1 MPRGKNLQEMD
12 AKNPQSKTAV
22 NSGAK
27 PAEPMQHLTT
37 GIPAGQT
44 AGWEDLGGPT
54 PENYKN
60 DDDSAKFKD
69 PAGRISQVKDVVN
82 KGAKAAEP
90 TPHLA
95 SGAVKESLDD
105 EDEELLEDEDLEEE
119 EYDEDENEYDDE
131 DENEYDDEDEEE
143 VYEEEF
149 DIEEDVNAL
158 MEGENLSEDFQA
170 KARTIFEAAL
180 KTRAAQ
186 LKEALE
192 AQYEQALLEEVQSIK
207 EELEERVDA
216 YLEYVAEEWLEENR
230 LQVESGIKVKVTESF
245 LEGLKGLCEQHYVQM
260 PEEKYDVLEGMV
272 EKLDE
277 MEEKLNEQIEK
288 NIRLNQRL
296 SESVAD
302 RILDDV
308 SEGLAATQK
317 EKLATLAESVEF
329 EGEHNYREKLVTL
342 RESYFPVR
350 RVSQQAV
357 VETLSEG
364 YDYSPEPVSDSMSSY
379 LRAAEMFRKS

>member
-12 AKNPQSKTAV
+12 AKNPQSRTAV

-27 PAEPMQHLTT
+27 PAEPMPKLTT
-37 GIPAGQT
+37 GIPDGQT

-69 PAGRISQVKDVVN
+69 PAGRISKVSDVVTR
-82 KGAKAAEP
+82 GAKPAEP

-105 EDEELLEDEDLEEE
+105 EDEELLEDEELEEGE
-119 EYDEDENEYDDE
+119 EYEEDEELEDDDE
-131 DENEYDDEDEEE
+131 DEEEE

-158 MEGENLSEDFQA
+158 MEGEDLSEEFQE

-192 AQYEQALLEEVQSIK
+192 VQYEQALLEEVETIK

-230 LQVESGIKVKVTESF
+230 LQVETGIKVKVTESF

-302 RILDDV
+302 RILDEV

-329 EGEHNYREKLVTL
+329 EGEQTYRGKLETL
-342 RESYFPVR
+342 RESYFPTR
-350 RVSQQAV
+350 RVAQQV
-357 VETLSEG
+357 VTETLSEG
-364 YDYSPEPVSDSMSSY
+364 YDYSPESVSDSMSQY
-379 LRAAEMFRKS
+379 LRAADMFRKN

>member
-12 AKNPQSKTAV
+12 AKNPQSRTAV

-27 PAEPMQHLTT
+27 PADPMPHLTT
-37 GIPAGQT
+37 GIPDGQT

-60 DDDSAKFKD
+60 DDDSAKFTD
-69 PAGRISQVKDVVN
+69 PAGRIAQVRNVVN
-82 KGAKAAEP
+82 KGAKAADP
-90 TPHLA
+90 TPKLA

-105 EDEELLEDEDLEEE
+105 EDEELLEDEDLEDEE
-119 EYDEDENEYDDE
+119 FEEDEDEELE
-131 DENEYDDEDEEE
+131 DEDEEE

-149 DIEEDVNAL
+149 NVDEDVNAL
-158 MEGENLSEDFQA
+158 MEGEELSEEFQE

-180 KTRAAQ
+180 KTRALQ
-186 LKEALE
+186 IKEALE
-192 AQYEQALLEEVQSIK
+192 AQYEEALLEEVQSIK
-207 EELEERVDA
+207 EELEERVES
-216 YLEYVAEEWLEENR
+216 YLDYVAEEWLEENR
-230 LQVESGIKVKVTESF
+230 LQVETGIKVKVTESF

-302 RILDDV
+302 RVLDEV
-308 SEGLAATQK
+308 SEGLAVTQK

-329 EGEHNYREKLVTL
+329 EGEQSYRSKLETL
-342 RESYFPVR
+342 RESYFPTR
-350 RVSQQAV
+350 RVSQQV
-357 VETLSEG
+357 VTETLSEG
-364 YDYSPEPVSDSMSSY
+364 YDYSPEPTSDVMASY
-379 LRAAEMFRKS
+379 LRAANMFRKN

>member
-12 AKNPQSKTAV
+12 AKNPQSRTAV

-27 PAEPMQHLTT
+27 PAEPMPKLTT
-37 GIPAGQT
+37 GIPDGQT

-82 KGAKAAEP
+82 RGAKAAEP

-95 SGAVKESLDD
+95 AGAVKESLDD
-105 EDEELLEDEDLEEE
+105 EDEELLGDEELEEE
-119 EYDEDENEYDDE
+119 GEEELEDEEEGDE
-131 DENEYDDEDEEE
+131 EELEDEEE

-149 DIEEDVNAL
+149 NIDEDVNAL
-158 MEGENLSEDFQA
+158 MEGEELSEVFQE

-192 AQYEQALLEEVQSIK
+192 AQYEEALLEEVESIK
-207 EELEERVDA
+207 EELEKRVDA

-302 RILDDV
+302 RILDEV
-308 SEGLAATQK
+308 SDGLAATQK

-329 EGEHNYREKLVTL
+329 EGEQTYRGKLETL
-342 RESYFPVR
+342 RESYFPTR

-357 VETLSEG
+357 TETLSEG
-364 YDYSPEPVSDSMSSY
+364 YDYSPEPVSDSMSQY
-379 LRAAEMFRKS
+379 LRAADMFRKS

>member
-12 AKNPQSKTAV
+12 AKNPQSRTAV

-27 PAEPMQHLTT
+27 PAEPMPKLTT
-37 GIPAGQT
+37 GIPDGQT

-69 PAGRISQVKDVVN
+69 PAGRISKVSDVVTR
-82 KGAKAAEP
+82 GAKAAEP

-105 EDEELLEDEDLEEE
+105 EDEELLEDEELEEGE
-119 EYDEDENEYDDE
+119 EYDEDEELEDGE
-131 DENEYDDEDEEE
+131 DEEEDEEEE

-158 MEGENLSEDFQA
+158 MEGENLSEDFQE

-192 AQYEQALLEEVQSIK
+192 AQYEEALLEEVEVIK

-230 LQVESGIKVKVTESF
+230 LQVETGIKVKVTESF

-302 RILDDV
+302 RILDEV

-329 EGEHNYREKLVTL
+329 EGEQTYRGKLETL
-342 RESYFPVR
+342 RESYFPTR
-350 RVSQQAV
+350 RVVQQV
-357 VETLSEG
+357 VTETLSEG
-364 YDYSPEPVSDSMSSY
+364 YDYSPESVSDSMSQY
-379 LRAAEMFRKS
+379 LRAADMFRKN

>member
-12 AKNPQSKTAV
+12 AKNPQSRTAV

-27 PAEPMQHLTT
+27 PAEPMPKLTT
-37 GIPAGQT
+37 GIPDGQT

-60 DDDSAKFKD
+60 DDDSAKFND

-82 KGAKAAEP
+82 RGAKPAEP
-90 TPHLA
+90 TPRLA

-105 EDEELLEDEDLEEE
+105 EDEELLEDEELEEGE
-119 EYDEDENEYDDE
+119 EYDEDEELEDSEDEEDDE
-131 DENEYDDEDEEE
+131 EEE

-158 MEGENLSEDFQA
+158 MEGENLSEDFQE

-192 AQYEQALLEEVQSIK
+192 AQYESALLEEVEVIK
-207 EELEERVDA
+207 KELEERVDA

-230 LQVESGIKVKVTESF
+230 LQVETGIKVKVTESF

-302 RILDDV
+302 RILDEV

-329 EGEHNYREKLVTL
+329 EGEQTYRGKLETL
-342 RESYFPVR
+342 RESYFPTR
-350 RVSQQAV
+350 RVSQQV
-357 VETLSEG
+357 VTETLSEG
-364 YDYSPEPVSDSMSSY
+364 YDYSPESVSDSMSQY
-379 LRAAEMFRKS
+379 LRAADMFRKN

>member
-22 NSGAK
+22 NANAK
-27 PAEPMQHLTT
+27 AGDPMQHLTT

-44 AGWEDLGGPT
+44 TGWEDLGGPT

-69 PAGRISQVKDVVN
+69 PAGRIAQVKDVVN
-82 KGAKAAEP
+82 KGAKAADP
-90 TPHLA
+90 TPKLA

-105 EDEELLEDEDLEEE
+105 EEEELLEDEELEDEELEDQE
-119 EYDEDENEYDDE
+119 EYDEDEELE
-131 DENEYDDEDEEE
+131 DEEEEE

-149 DIEEDVNAL
+149 NVDEDVNAL
-158 MEGENLSEDFQA
+158 MEGEELSEEFQE

-180 KTRAAQ
+180 KTRANQ
-186 LKEALE
+186 IKEALE
-192 AQYEQALLEEVQSIK
+192 AQYEEALLEEVESIK

-230 LQVESGIKVKVTESF
+230 LQVETGIKVRVTESF

-302 RILDDV
+302 RVLDEV
-308 SEGLAATQK
+308 SEGLAVTQK

-329 EGEHNYREKLVTL
+329 ESEQVYREKLETL
-342 RESYFPVR
+342 KESYFPTR
-350 RVSQQAV
+350 RVLQQV
-357 VETLSEG
+357 VTETLSEG
-364 YDYSPEPVSDSMSSY
+364 YDYSPEPTSDVMASY
-379 LRAAEMFRKS
+379 LRAADMFRKN